1 MQKLK
6 WLRQVE
12 AVAIT
17 NVLCKTLGMEITI
30 RIAVIGGAATTMAL
44 IDVFHTNLGMEVAQG
59 TVAGGA
65 VAWVATTGTVYCR
78 ADHKYALTIR
88 NNKVTLAPSNPFDP
102 RQHWYKEHKL
112 GTQVKDAIG
121 LPSFALVNKATM
133 EAIQHGGAGAQP
145 VQLVKYEANDV
156 KPLGLWRWREICREG
171 GRDEGVETA
180 ATAMETVV
188 FSVCG
193 DGVRFGFASRS
204 GSGFVQVSGPLV
216 DLEELSRTKLWCRQ
230 GMGSKISRRSNLET
244 RRSNSPGETQMVE
257 LRQVEAVAITNVLSK
272 TLGMEITIRIAVI
285 GGAATTMAL
294 IATARIRHVTATIA
308 VKRKYL

>member
-1 MQKLK
+1 MPL
-6 WLRQVE
+6 VPIDHSE
-12 AVAIT
+12 IIT
-17 NVLCKTLGMEITI
+17 TITI
-30 RIAVIGGAATTMAL
+30 DEHNYQYHQHQHYYHHGQDRQQPKPTCY
-44 IDVFHTNLGMEVAQG
+44 Q
-59 TVAGGA
+59 
-65 VAWVATTGTVYCR
+65 VYCR

-133 EAIQHGGAGAQP
+133 ETIQHGGAGAQP
-145 VQLVKYEANDV
+145 VQLVKYEANDGV
-156 KPLGLWRWREICREG
+156 DHSILEG

-193 DGVRFGFASRS
+193 DGVRF
-204 GSGFVQVSGPLV
+204 
-216 DLEELSRTKLWCRQ
+216 KLKW
-230 GMGSKISRRSNLET
+230 
-244 RRSNSPGETQMVE
+244 

-272 TLGMEITIRIAVI
+272 TLGMEITIRSAVI